1 MAEGMILVIAIAFIL
16 LFSVISI
23 AVGVATIIGE
33 WKVFEKAG
41 KPGWIALI
49 PFYNNWTLFEISGV
63 NPLFTLFS
71 VGVLILNMFG
81 SLFNI
86 MGNSEE
92 LFYAISILLS
102 LGSFALSIVFMVFSV
117 MAALNLAKCF
127 GKSSAYGIGLF
138 FIPIVFYLMLGF
150 DKNANYTPIKK

>member
-1 MAEGMILVIAIAFIL
+1 MAEGIILVIAIAVIL
-16 LFSVISI
+16 FFSVIAI

-41 KPGWIALI
+41 KPGWISLI

-63 NPLFTLFS
+63 NPLFILFS
-71 VGVLILNMFG
+71 VGGLILNVFG
-81 SLFNI
+81 SLFNV
-86 MGNSEE
+86 MGNSQEM
-92 LFYAISILLS
+92 FYAVSIIFN
-102 LGSFALSIVFMVFSV
+102 LGSSALNIVFIVFAV

-127 GKSSAYGIGLF
+127 GKSSAYGVGLF
-138 FIPIVFYLMLGF
+138 FIPVVFYLMLGF